1 MISTRLIG
9 RKLSPTEVS
18 NANKEL
24 IDAVEKWRT
33 RDMSG
38 ERIKYIFLDGAT
50 FDMRIDGS
58 IDEVPVLVANGV
70 TEKGQKL
77 VLCLQAGD
85 KESAPTWRE
94 FLKDLKVRGLD
105 SSTMLLGIMDGL
117 PGLEKVFK
125 EEFPKAKVQKCQVHV
140 AEISLLR

>member
-9 RKLSPTEVS
+9 RKISPTEVS

-33 RDMSG
+33 RDLS
-38 ERIKYIFLDGAT
+38 EKKIRYIFLDGVT

-58 IDEVPVLVANGV
+58 IEKVPVLVDIGV

-77 VLCLQAGD
+77 VLGFQAGD
-85 KESAPTWRE
+85 LNRNKYMVP
-94 FLKDLKVRGLD
+94 
-105 SSTMLLGIMDGL
+105 
-117 PGLEKVFK
+117 
-125 EEFPKAKVQKCQVHV
+125 
-140 AEISLLR
+140 